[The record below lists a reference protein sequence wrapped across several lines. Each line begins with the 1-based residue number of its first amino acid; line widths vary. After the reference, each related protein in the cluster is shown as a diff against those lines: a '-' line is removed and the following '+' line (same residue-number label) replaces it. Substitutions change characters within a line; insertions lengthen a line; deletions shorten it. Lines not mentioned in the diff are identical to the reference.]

1 MGTSSGSNQSPIS
14 ERAVSQMTN
23 IIRSIGALT
32 LAAACS
38 GCWAGPYESPG
49 AEYLHRSD
57 TITLSAGNAKDVNAA
72 THIIDPW
79 PRHVTNRR
87 IPSNGERI
95 EHAMERY
102 KSGATGGATQTGPQV
117 IGIPVGSS
125 TPSLSPGPSGA
136 AQ

>member
-1 MGTSSGSNQSPIS
+1 
-14 ERAVSQMTN
+14 MT
-23 IIRSIGALT
+23 RTMRTLGPLA
-32 LAAACS
+32 LAAACG
-38 GCWAGPYESPG
+38 GCWAGPYESPA

-79 PRHVTNRR
+79 PRRVTNRR

-102 KSGATGGATQTGPQV
+102 KSGTSGGAAPTGTQV
-117 IGIPVGSS
+117 IGIPVGSA
-125 TPSLSPGPSGA
+125 TPSPSSGSSGA

>member
-1 MGTSSGSNQSPIS
+1 MATSSGFSQGLTN
-14 ERAVSQMTN
+14 ERAVSQMTK
-23 IIRSIGALT
+23 IMRTLGPLA
-32 LAAACS
+32 LAAACG

-79 PRHVTNRR
+79 PRHVANRR
-87 IPSNGERI
+87 IPGHGERI

-102 KSGATGGATQTGPQV
+102 KSGTPGGSAQTGPQV
-117 IGIPVGSS
+117 IGIPVGSA
-125 TPSLSPGPSGA
+125 TPSQSSGSSGA